1 MSSKTNISIV
11 IPVYNEEGNIVPL
24 VESVE
29 KLRKKQKWNCE
40 IVIVDDNSKDNT
52 AKLSDKLSKKYKKI
66 RVIRKKGNQG
76 MGNTLIRGTKEAKGD
91 IIVWIMGDRSDDL
104 NTIPKMIKKIE
115 NGADVVFGSRYIPGG
130 SSGDIDK
137 FKAIASSGYTTFARV
152 VFGIGVHDITNAFR
166 AFRKEVFN
174 KIKLDSG
181 DFAISPEFAIK
192 AHLKRFKLSEVPTTY
207 SDRVSGQTKFNMFK
221 MGIRYLSLVK
231 YKFKN

>member
-1 MSSKTNISIV
+1 MSSKISII
-11 IPVYNEEGNIVPL
+11 IPLYNEEGNIVPL
-24 VESVE
+24 VESVDQ
-29 KLRKKQKWNCE
+29 LRKKQKWNCE
-40 IVIVDDNSKDNT
+40 IVLVNDNSKDKT
-52 AKLSDKLSKKYKKI
+52 AELADKLAKKYKKI
-66 RVIRKKGNQG
+66 NVIHKKGNQG
-76 MGNTLIRGTKEAKGD
+76 MGNTLILGTKRAKGG

-115 NGADVVFGSRYIPGG
+115 KGADVVFGSRYIRGG

-137 FKAIASSGYTTFARV
+137 FKAFASSGYTTFARV
-152 VFGIGVHDITNAFR
+152 VFGLRVHDITNAFR

-192 AHLKRFKLSEVPTTY
+192 AHLKRFRLAEVPTTY

-221 MGIRYLSLVK
+221 MGLRYFSLVRYRF
-231 YKFKN
+231 YK